1 MIAIALLIDHS
12 GYINGQ
18 PFNPSHLHRGF
29 SGLSLGFPLAVYL
42 FVDNAAALTNA
53 HIPFITAAGTV
64 ASGLVFIAYI
74 AGFTSICS
82 CLISTTNSQA
92 RIIFNSERE
101 GLLHQSPPASPSA
114 ARRRGSP
121 SRCISSSLW
130 VSHTCSAGTPIP

>member
-1 MIAIALLIDHS
+1 MIAIALVIDHS

-53 HIPFITAAGTV
+53 QIPFITAAGTV

-74 AGFTSICS
+74 AGFT
-82 CLISTTNSQA
+82 
-92 RIIFNSERE
+92 
-101 GLLHQSPPASPSA
+101 
-114 ARRRGSP
+114 
-121 SRCISSSLW
+121 
-130 VSHTCSAGTPIP
+130 